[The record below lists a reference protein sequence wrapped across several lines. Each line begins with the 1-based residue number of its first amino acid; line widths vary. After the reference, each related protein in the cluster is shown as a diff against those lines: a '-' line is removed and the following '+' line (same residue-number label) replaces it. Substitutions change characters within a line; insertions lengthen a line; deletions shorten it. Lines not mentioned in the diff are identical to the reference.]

1 MLRRKLR
8 PNRRCDNSGV
18 LYLLLTAASR
28 RFSGNSA
35 VDRPLASI
43 SPRLEQANSNPKLHW
58 NPRLASV
65 PSDPAS
71 ACGRLPQYQC
81 PTGTRRGN
89 RLVATSA
96 LAGNRDVFAASRMAA
111 IFARLRDG
119 AGDFVRIDPSIGCGL
134 REIPRLTVGLGGM
147 SAAFFA
153 PGKALVDAIAVG
165 LVGNDENPAVGP
177 RCRPDNKRH
186 AGEKR

>member
-58 NPRLASV
+58 NP
-65 PSDPAS
+65 
-71 ACGRLPQYQC
+71 
-81 PTGTRRGN
+81 
-89 RLVATSA
+89 
-96 LAGNRDVFAASRMAA
+96 
-111 IFARLRDG
+111 
-119 AGDFVRIDPSIGCGL
+119 
-134 REIPRLTVGLGGM
+134 
-147 SAAFFA
+147 
-153 PGKALVDAIAVG
+153 
-165 LVGNDENPAVGP
+165 
-177 RCRPDNKRH
+177 
-186 AGEKR
+186 